1 MSCERDD
8 EVHQTR
14 KNNLQ
19 GDQLSNDDDTRI
31 DRDKFSQS
39 AIILH
44 PKLHDVLFS
53 TLLNGYAGYAQAL
66 ADSTHVEIERTL
78 LLCQQFHRIVAGK
91 SSAHRGKCS
100 GEKIEQIFITYE
112 WHWRMR
118 NGAKQE
124 EIEFIFGI
132 ISRKAS
138 FYRTKTK
145 RAYLPTCFC
154 VDGSNL
160 LMLLNNLNFDV
171 WEHVFYR
178 NGSGTRTLLSLK
190 PKPQ

>member
-1 MSCERDD
+1 MKCIRHAKTTCKAISYLTTM
-8 EVHQTR
+8 TR
-14 KNNLQ
+14 ELTEIN
-19 GDQLSNDDDTRI
+19 
-31 DRDKFSQS
+31 F
-39 AIILH
+39 
-44 PKLHDVLFS
+44 
-53 TLLNGYAGYAQAL
+53 LNPPSSIRSFMMCCFRRCWMDMLPQEL
-66 ADSTHVEIERTL
+66 ADSTHVEIERTFL
-78 LLCQQFHRIVAGK
+78 LREQFHRIVAGK

-124 EIEFIFGI
+124 EIEFIFGV

-145 RAYLPTCFC
+145 RAYLQTCSC

-171 WEHVFYR
+171 MKKASRLSTSSIKMVPGREHFWA
-178 NGSGTRTLLSLK
+178 
-190 PKPQ
+190 